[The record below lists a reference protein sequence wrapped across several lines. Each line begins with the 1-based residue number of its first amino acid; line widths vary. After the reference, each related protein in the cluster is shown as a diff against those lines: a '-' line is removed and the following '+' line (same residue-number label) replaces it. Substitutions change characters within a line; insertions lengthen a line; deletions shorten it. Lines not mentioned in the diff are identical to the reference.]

1 MHETNPEL
9 RLAEAFVEETDC
21 PVFLTGKAGTG
32 KTTFLQELA
41 GRTGKRLIVTAPTGV
56 AAINAGGVTL
66 HSFFQLP
73 FGPMVPGDTSFF
85 ARHRFSRD
93 KRNIV
98 RSLEQNRAAALA
110 RLTELVVAAA
120 TPRRKRRPTR
130 PTRGSVQRRLET
142 KNRHSRTKAL
152 RRKPE

>member
-1 MHETNPEL
+1 MAFIHFTPTLGIDEKEIEWTAIRAQGPGGQNVNKVANAALLRFDVRASSLPEPCKVAL
-9 RLAEAFVEETDC
+9 LARSDRRLTADGVFVIRAEEF
-21 PVFLTGKAGTG
+21 
-32 KTTFLQELA
+32 
-41 GRTGKRLIVTAPTGV
+41 
-56 AAINAGGVTL
+56 
-66 HSFFQLP
+66 
-73 FGPMVPGDTSFF
+73 
-85 ARHRFSRD
+85 
-93 KRNIV
+93 

-110 RLTELVVAAA
+110 RLTEWVVAAA

>member
-1 MHETNPEL
+1 MAEIRFTPTLAIDEREIEWSAIRAQGPGGQNVNKVANAALLRFDVRASSLPEACKAAL
-9 RLAEAFVEETDC
+9 LARRDRRLTADGVLVIRAEEF
-21 PVFLTGKAGTG
+21 
-32 KTTFLQELA
+32 
-41 GRTGKRLIVTAPTGV
+41 
-56 AAINAGGVTL
+56 
-66 HSFFQLP
+66 
-73 FGPMVPGDTSFF
+73 
-85 ARHRFSRD
+85 
-93 KRNIV
+93 
-98 RSLEQNRAAALA
+98 RSLEQNRVVALA

>member
-1 MHETNPEL
+1 MAFIHFTPTLGIDEKEIEWTAIRAQGPGGQNVNKVANAALLRFDVRASTLPEPCKAAL
-9 RLAEAFVEETDC
+9 LARSDRRLTADGVLVIRAEEF
-21 PVFLTGKAGTG
+21 
-32 KTTFLQELA
+32 
-41 GRTGKRLIVTAPTGV
+41 
-56 AAINAGGVTL
+56 
-66 HSFFQLP
+66 
-73 FGPMVPGDTSFF
+73 
-85 ARHRFSRD
+85 
-93 KRNIV
+93 
-98 RSLEQNRAAALA
+98 RSLKQNRAAALA

>member
-1 MHETNPEL
+1 MAEIRFTPTLAIDEREIEWSAIRAQGPGGQNVNKVANAALLRFDVRASSLPEACKAAL
-9 RLAEAFVEETDC
+9 LARSDRRLTADGVLVIRAEEF
-21 PVFLTGKAGTG
+21 
-32 KTTFLQELA
+32 
-41 GRTGKRLIVTAPTGV
+41 
-56 AAINAGGVTL
+56 
-66 HSFFQLP
+66 
-73 FGPMVPGDTSFF
+73 
-85 ARHRFSRD
+85 
-93 KRNIV
+93 

-120 TPRRKRRPTR
+120 TPRRKRRATR

>member
-1 MHETNPEL
+1 MAFIHFTPTLGIDEKENEWTAIRAQGPGGQNVNKVANAALLRFDVRASSLPEPCKAAL
-9 RLAEAFVEETDC
+9 LARSDRRLTADGVLVIRAEEF
-21 PVFLTGKAGTG
+21 
-32 KTTFLQELA
+32 
-41 GRTGKRLIVTAPTGV
+41 
-56 AAINAGGVTL
+56 
-66 HSFFQLP
+66 
-73 FGPMVPGDTSFF
+73 
-85 ARHRFSRD
+85 
-93 KRNIV
+93 